1 MQSGL
6 HRNAKI
12 QNYFDILI
20 LNSNID
26 KMSLP
31 DRVKKSLSNSVPNDA
46 FVTAFYRIVPLS
58 TAFYGNLPH
67 LTAFYRILP
76 HSTD

>member
-46 FVTAFYRIVPLS
+46 FVTDSYRI
-58 TAFYGNLPH
+58 LPH
-67 LTAFYRILP
+67 FTDSYRILPHCTDFYRILP
-76 HSTD
+76 IFTD